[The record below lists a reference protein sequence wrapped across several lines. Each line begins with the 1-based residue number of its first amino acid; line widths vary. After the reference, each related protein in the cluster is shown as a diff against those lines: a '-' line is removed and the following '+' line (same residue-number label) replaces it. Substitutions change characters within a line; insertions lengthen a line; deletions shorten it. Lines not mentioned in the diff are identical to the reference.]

1 MYRQWGIREMNR
13 DRSKGRENLT
23 KEQGGYILGV
33 RGEGG
38 KTKDGM
44 IGRQIF
50 FASLEETGL

>member
-1 MYRQWGIREMNR
+1 MNR